1 MSGHSQEMNYSFA
14 GNDNSKHGA
23 LTMKKTMKSDSI
35 WVELFD
41 IWDELSNAEKCF
53 MFAITHNQELRQKAL
68 QILND
73 AGAQKLV
80 EFIKSDQWRS

>member
-1 MSGHSQEMNYSFA
+1 MIHLQEMTTQN
-14 GNDNSKHGA
+14 KGA
-23 LTMKKTMKSDSI
+23 ETMKNNKKNDSTWLI
-35 WVELFD
+35 IFE
-41 IWDELSNAEKCF
+41 IWDELSNTEKCF
-53 MFAITHNQELRQKAL
+53 LFAITHNQELRQKAL